1 MVSIGIYVHDVT
13 AIIRILVDDKIFV
26 ACRLLLLFVIG
37 FEGFISC
44 GIDRIWHLF
53 LNKGHAWI
61 KRAATSRSS
70 AWKLRDKPPGNP
82 SLPLC

>member
-44 GIDRIWHLF
+44 GID
-53 LNKGHAWI
+53 
-61 KRAATSRSS
+61 
-70 AWKLRDKPPGNP
+70 
-82 SLPLC
+82 